1 MARGAAIQ
9 VAMLSELS
17 TVKNMS
23 LLDVTNL
30 SFGVKVLGEKMSKI
44 IKEVLL
50 FHKNV
55 LSFI

>member
-30 SFGVKVLGEKMSKI
+30 SFGVKVLGEKMSKR

>member
-1 MARGAAIQ
+1 VARGAAIQ

>member
-1 MARGAAIQ
+1 MARGASIQ

-30 SFGVKVLGEKMSKI
+30 SFGVKVLWEKMSKI

>member
-23 LLDVTNL
+23 LFDVTNL

-44 IKEVLL
+44 IK
-50 FHKNV
+50 
-55 LSFI
+55 